1 MEHKTENSVLAKPR
15 QILTQALHAVR
26 GDNTQQLIESFT
38 SEMTLVAEGLC
49 DDQSRLRKAGEDV
62 QRETESNRQS
72 LKDELDMLD
81 RTLTE
86 NQKET
91 ERRLQDL
98 GHRLDAI
105 EKSKQ
110 KKEHHIGKLKI
121 PEGFMPQL
129 ILLTSII
136 AGAWVLVTL
145 LNLFH

>member
-49 DDQSRLRKAGEDV
+49 DDQSRLRKAVEDV

-129 ILLTSII
+129 ILLTSIV